1 MSQFIMFSDEMADVE
16 VTVEINASLHDIVSL
31 LLLINFG
38 QEIGIEEVGD
48 LGSIYTDLMTQVS
61 QYGMISDQGDNDN
74 D

>member
-1 MSQFIMFSDEMADVE
+1 MSQFIMFPDEMADVE

-48 LGSIYTDLMTQVS
+48 LSSIYSDLMTQVS
-61 QYGMISDQGDNDN
+61 QYGLISDQGDIDN

>member
-1 MSQFIMFSDEMADVE
+1 MSQFIMFPDEMADVE

-48 LGSIYTDLMTQVS
+48 LSSIYSDLMTQVS
-61 QYGMISDQGDNDN
+61 QYGLISDQGDINND
-74 D
+74 

>member
-48 LGSIYTDLMTQVS
+48 LGSIYSDLMTQVS
-61 QYGMISDQGDNDN
+61 QYGMISDQGDIDN

>member
-61 QYGMISDQGDNDN
+61 QYGMISDQGDIDN

>member
-1 MSQFIMFSDEMADVE
+1 MFSDEMADVE

-48 LGSIYTDLMTQVS
+48 LGSIYSDLMTQVS
-61 QYGMISDQGDNDN
+61 QYGMISDQGDIDN